1 MPEIANC
8 TIAEN
13 GSGYKAEANE
23 GFALFRVEQYQRWL
37 DRSTD
42 DPIAYP
48 PESLYKYVRFFKRVY
63 LSANSNGSLY
73 DTMAITDEMIIV

>member
-1 MPEIANC
+1 MPVIANC
-8 TIAEN
+8 TITER
-13 GSGYKAEANE
+13 GSGYKAEAKE

-48 PESLYKYVRFFKRVY
+48 PESLYKYVRFFKSAY
-63 LSANSNGSLY
+63 LNANADGSAF
-73 DTMAITDEMIIV
+73 DTMAKTDEMIIV